1 MDYFA
6 RRNLYN
12 NKSPPILLNS
22 SSLNQKFC
30 KNNISRI
37 TPSYS
42 GNPHLIRNYK
52 TNIFSSNNY
61 FSTSKNQQTNNGEI
75 INSRLKN
82 NNNYNSNLNYNNN
95 SKNIVNYTQYSR
107 YLKPT
112 KSFTGYNNNFLSPN
126 RIKNENS
133 NFNHNIQPPNLRSK
147 ILNLSNNYKK
157 KSISKNF
164 SMQYLPIKNKFN
176 FLSPKKKLILD
187 LDETLVHSGFNPF
200 TRKSDISLQINI
212 DGKIHTINILKRPFV
227 DEFLKE
233 ISNYYEIYVFTAS
246 MEEYASPVIDII
258 DKNNI
263 VKGKFFRQ
271 DCIYNNDLYIKDLFK
286 VTNDLKDVIIIDN
299 NPSSYATN
307 EDNGIP
313 IKTWYDDLND
323 NELIKLIPVLKYLS
337 TVNDVRSII
346 SQIIDK
352 RNNEVD
358 FNIVNRIINGTD
370 NEISDNI
377 NNNKRYENNFYYEI
391 NESKIKNKNNNEN
404 DNYYSRYEKYKEYN
418 NINSFSNMSYNE
430 IQNEAG
436 HANNNNYTFNFQ
448 RFNNY
453 NNKEEE
459 IKYNQGNLNEN
470 DNIYKHNYNNSYNI
484 TNNNLMKSLNLEQ
497 EKKENIPQY
506 NPYINNINQNQVNQN
521 TNNEN
526 ISNIIY
532 NDKIKKIRPF
542 TPNINRRKMNSF
554 INIDNNN
561 YDKKFI
567 TGYENN
573 NNNIDNQN
581 NEKDPE
587 IKSYYEGRRFN
598 QDNNIYKNIYKNND
612 LKLSTQNILNRSSSD
627 IYLNIKRNDDNLRRY
642 NYLLNMNN
650 INNNVNN
657 NEPRRETEANER
669 KNDYY
674 VQSYKSHLSRI
685 NYKPKDYSP
694 NLNNNNIIKPTN
706 IDLRVNNST
715 NFTKITH
722 SKNYLDYFNSKYNS
736 NLNNN
741 DNNNMS
747 NNINEEKNERY
758 NYINE
763 NMNNKRDYLDD
774 MDQFKRQINSRFNNF
789 RDYIREKRREFLQE
803 ENKSRNFEEPEIL
816 RKEIENYGK
825 KNYSGKNNIRNFN
838 YSNNINYF
846 ERTNLQ
852 NLIGAYKNKYNA
864 FENSFYK
871 IKNKLNKSFSM
882 DKKFLN

>member
-12 NKSPPILLNS
+12 NNKSPPILLNDTS
-22 SSLNQKFC
+22 YKQKFS
-30 KNNISRI
+30 KNNISRV

-52 TNIFSSNNY
+52 TSIYSSKNY
-61 FSTSKNQQTNNGEI
+61 FSTNKSQQINNGEL
-75 INSRLKN
+75 INSRFKNNSNYNNDLN
-82 NNNYNSNLNYNNN
+82 NNNSNNIFNYAQN
-95 SKNIVNYTQYSR
+95 SR

-112 KSFTGYNNNFLSPN
+112 KSFTAYNNNYLSPN

-133 NFNHNIQPPNLRSK
+133 NYNHNIQPPNLRSK

-164 SMQYLPIKNKFN
+164 SMQYLPIKNNFN

-200 TRKSDISLQINI
+200 TRQSDISLQINI
-212 DGKIHTINILKRPFV
+212 DGKYHTINILKRPHV

-246 MEEYASPVIDII
+246 MEEYASPVIDLI

-263 VKGKFFRQ
+263 IKGKFFRQ

-337 TVNDVRSII
+337 NVNDVRSII
-346 SQIIDK
+346 SQIVDK
-352 RNNEVD
+352 INNEVD
-358 FNIVNRIINGTD
+358 FNIVNRIISGVD
-370 NEISDNI
+370 SNI
-377 NNNKRYENNFYYEI
+377 DSNVNNKRYENNFYYEI

-404 DNYYSRYEKYKEYN
+404 DKYYSRYDKYKEYN

-436 HANNNNYTFNFQ
+436 HTNNNYNFNFT
-448 RFNNY
+448 RFNNF

-459 IKYNQGNLNEN
+459 IKYNQRNLNEN
-470 DNIYKHNYNNSYNI
+470 ENIYKHNYNNSFYNGNI
-484 TNNNLMKSLNLEQ
+484 NLMRSKYLTQ
-497 EKKENIPQY
+497 EKKDNIQQY
-506 NPYINNINQNQVNQN
+506 NSYFNDMNQNQVNQN
-521 TNNEN
+521 NNNEN
-526 ISNIIY
+526 MPNLIY
-532 NDKIKKIRPF
+532 NDKLKKIRPY

-554 INIDNNN
+554 INIESNN

-573 NNNIDNQN
+573 NNIDNQN
-581 NEKDPE
+581 NENNERESE
-587 IKSYYEGRRFN
+587 IKSYYEGRRIN
-598 QDNNIYKNIYKNND
+598 QDNNIYKNLYNNND

-650 INNNVNN
+650 LNN
-657 NEPRRETEANER
+657 NEQRRETETNER
-669 KNDYY
+669 KTNYY

-685 NYKPKDYSP
+685 NYKPKEYNQ
-694 NLNNNNIIKPTN
+694 NLNNNNNIIKPTN
-706 IDLRVNNST
+706 LNIRVNNST
-715 NFTKITH
+715 NLSNITQ
-722 SKNYLDYFNSKYNS
+722 SKNYMDYFNSKYN
-736 NLNNN
+736 NNKNNN
-741 DNNNMS
+741 GNDNMS
-747 NNINEEKNERY
+747 KNMNEEQNERY
-758 NYINE
+758 NYINSNYNE

-774 MDQFKRQINSRFNNF
+774 MNQFKKQINSRFNNF
-789 RDYIREKRREFLQE
+789 RDYIRDKRREFLQE
-803 ENKSRNFEEPEIL
+803 ENKSRNFEETEIFP
-816 RKEIENYGK
+816 KEIESYGK
-825 KNYSGKNNIRNFN
+825 KNYLVKNNMRNFN
-838 YSNNINYF
+838 YSNNINYH
-846 ERTNLQ
+846 
-852 NLIGAYKNKYNA
+852 
-864 FENSFYK
+864 
-871 IKNKLNKSFSM
+871 IKNYI
-882 DKKFLN
+882 